1 MHAGEAGQD
10 DRNGYDVVVVGAG
23 PAGSSAAAAAARLG
37 ARTLIVDRAAFPR
50 YKTCGGGLIGVSL
63 AELADLDLL
72 EVPVRQPIAQATFTD
87 RGRRPAGRTAR
98 RRVLSLVDRSE
109 FDTALL
115 EHAASLGVEVRSG
128 VTVTAVTEDAYGA
141 LLSSSDGPIRARYVV
156 GADGSA
162 SRIARHVGVSLAQV
176 DLGLEY
182 ELRAGPEHQQTW
194 AGRVHMD
201 WGPIPG
207 SYGWVFPKGDTITVG
222 VIARRGTADETRSY
236 LKTFVEQQGLGDAE
250 VVHESGHLTR
260 CRTPDSPLGQ
270 GRVLVAGDAA
280 GLLEPWTREGISFAL
295 RSGRIAGE
303 CAAKAAGPNGL
314 PPSIGDLSRVVR
326 DYTMRISQELGP
338 EMEAGRV
345 FLRAFERHPSVM
357 HALLTRTP
365 LGWREFQ
372 RLGRGQTNVARV
384 LRFAPARWLM
394 RALSGT
400 PVPRPGLKLT

>member
-1 MHAGEAGQD
+1 M
-10 DRNGYDVVVVGAG
+10 VGAG

-37 ARTLIVDRAAFPR
+37 ARTLIVDRARFPR
-50 YKTCGGGLIGVSL
+50 YKTCGGGLIGGSL
-63 AELADLDLL
+63 AELADLD
-72 EVPVRQPIAQATFTD
+72 VPVRQEIVKASFTAQ
-87 RGRRPAGRTAR
+87 GQKPAAR
-98 RRVLSLVDRSE
+98 AARSRMLSLVERSE
-109 FDTALL
+109 FDAALL
-115 EHAASLGVEVRSG
+115 DHAASLGVEIRSG

-162 SRIARHVGVSLAQV
+162 SRIARHVGVSLEQV

-182 ELRAGPEHQQTW
+182 ELKASEEQRRTW

-207 SYGWVFPKGDTITVG
+207 SYGWVFPKGASITVG
-222 VIARRGTADETRSY
+222 VISRRGTADEARSY

-250 VVHESGHLTR
+250 VTHESGHLTR

-280 GLLEPWTREGISFAL
+280 GLLEPWTREGISYAL

-303 CAAKAAGPNGL
+303 CAAKAAGPNGM
-314 PPSIGDLSRVVR
+314 PPSMGGLSRVVR

-338 EMEAGRV
+338 EMDAGRV

-394 RALSGT
+394 RGLSGL
-400 PVPRPGLKLT
+400 PVPRPAST

>member
-1 MHAGEAGQD
+1 MHASGIEQD
-10 DRNGYDVVVVGAG
+10 GRNGYDVVVVGAG

-37 ARTLIVDRAAFPR
+37 ARTLIVDRARFPR

-63 AELADLDLL
+63 AQLAEVD
-72 EVPVRQPIAQATFTD
+72 VPVRQEIVHASFTH
-87 RGRRPAGRTAR
+87 RGQQPARRSAR

-109 FDTALL
+109 FDAALL
-115 EHAASLGVEVRSG
+115 EHAVSLGVQVRSG

-162 SRIARHVGVSLAQV
+162 SRIARHVGVSLGQV

-182 ELRAGPEHQQTW
+182 ELKAAEHHRQAW

-222 VIARRGTADETRSY
+222 VIARRGTADEARSY
-236 LKTFVEQQGLGDAE
+236 LKTFVEQQGLADAE
-250 VVHESGHLTR
+250 VVHDSGHLTR
-260 CRTPDSPLGQ
+260 CRTTDSPLGQ

-280 GLLEPWTREGISFAL
+280 GLLEPWTREGISYAL

-303 CAAKAAGPNGL
+303 CAAKAAGPNGM
-314 PPSIGDLSRVVR
+314 PPSMGDLSRVVR
-326 DYTMRISQELGP
+326 DYTMRITQELGP
-338 EMEAGRV
+338 EMAAGRA
-345 FLRAFERHPSVM
+345 FLQAFERHPAAM

-372 RLGRGQTNVARV
+372 RLGRGQTDVARV
-384 LRFAPARWLM
+384 LRFAPARWLL
-394 RALSGT
+394 RGLSGQ
-400 PVPRPGLKLT
+400 PVANPASNPA